1 MIAGC
6 GQPEQNQPEAVVPLR
21 GGAVRGS
28 ERWGERFTSGSPL
41 SGAITSGHGSVE
53 GTPVRIARPRD
64 LYTPSVLLCVC
75 VSCARARA
83 CVFSLRVPLCADW
96 FECVWTPQQA
106 FNKAMQSELPS
117 PSTGGDPSIS
127 GPIHLQPV
135 SARSH
140 DHHGVR
146 STVVCALAC
155 ARRLC
160 MCGLH
165 SSRVVTLAQRALDM
179 NTGDARERVALP
191 VEPEPEGYYGGASP
205 GGL

>member
-1 MIAGC
+1 MEQFAGPS
-6 GQPEQNQPEAVVPLR
+6 GGVSVSPVVRLFQALSPADMDR
-21 GGAVRGS
+21 WKVRQCES
-28 ERWGERFTSGSPL
+28 
-41 SGAITSGHGSVE
+41 
-53 GTPVRIARPRD
+53 RD
-64 LYTPSVLLCVC
+64 LYTPSVLL
-75 VSCARARA
+75 
-83 CVFSLRVPLCADW
+83 FSLRVPPCAAW

-140 DHHGVR
+140 DHGVR
-146 STVVCALAC
+146 STVVRARAC
-155 ARRLC
+155 ARVC
-160 MCGLH
+160 MCSMH
-165 SSRVVTLAQRALDM
+165 SSRIVTLAQRALDM